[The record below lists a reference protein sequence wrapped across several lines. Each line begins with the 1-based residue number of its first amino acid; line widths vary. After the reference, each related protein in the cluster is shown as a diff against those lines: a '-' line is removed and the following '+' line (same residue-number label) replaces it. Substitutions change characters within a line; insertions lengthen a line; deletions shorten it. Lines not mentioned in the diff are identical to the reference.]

1 MCKEKS
7 YCRPLFWVYQNC
19 HTCYFVSQNCNK
31 CYISRQNFTLRKHRH
46 CETQTVKFIRNQQKS
61 CLFMN
66 RINKVVIQRTQQDRG
81 LKHISALAPDM
92 LAIPHDMKVGNNKEV
107 KTFSL
112 DEEIV
117 NSCKLLMR
125 IVSGCH
131 FLHFIHFPV
140 NI

>member
-1 MCKEKS
+1 
-7 YCRPLFWVYQNC
+7 
-19 HTCYFVSQNCNK
+19 
-31 CYISRQNFTLRKHRH
+31 
-46 CETQTVKFIRNQQKS
+46 
-61 CLFMN
+61 MN
-66 RINKVVIQRTQQDRG
+66 RINKVVIQRRQQDRG

-92 LAIPHDMKVGNNKEV
+92 LVIPHDMKVGNNKEV

-117 NSCKLLMR
+117 YSCELLKR
-125 IVSGCH
+125 IVSGYH